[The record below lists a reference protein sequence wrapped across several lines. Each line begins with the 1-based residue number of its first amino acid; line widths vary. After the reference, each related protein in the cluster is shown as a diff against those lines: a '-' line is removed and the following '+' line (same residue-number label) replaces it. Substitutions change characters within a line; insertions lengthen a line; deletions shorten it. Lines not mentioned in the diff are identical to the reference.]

1 MSKAVSKKNVAPEK
15 IVEFDHEYEF
25 EGKKFS
31 SCKMRKPRLG
41 DRMRNGKLAEI
52 HGLNPEEMEVHLV
65 SRLTSL
71 PVAFLESMWL
81 EDYLKLDRAFA
92 DFLLSKKKKSTQS

>member
-1 MSKAVSKKNVAPEK
+1 MSKAVSKKSIVVEK
-15 IVEFDHEYEF
+15 TIEFDHEYEF

-52 HGLNPEEMEVHLV
+52 HGFNREEMEAHLV

-71 PVAFLESMWL
+71 PVAFLETMWL
-81 EDYLKLDRAFA
+81 EDYLKLDRAFVG
-92 DFLLSKKKKSTQS
+92 FLASKKKKSAPS